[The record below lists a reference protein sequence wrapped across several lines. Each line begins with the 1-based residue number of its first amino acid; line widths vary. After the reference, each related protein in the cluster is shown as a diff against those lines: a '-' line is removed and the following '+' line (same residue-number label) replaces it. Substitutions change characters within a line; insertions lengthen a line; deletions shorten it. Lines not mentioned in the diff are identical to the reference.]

1 MTIGRQGHQSVHIVP
16 PCSSEPK
23 TSGWRL
29 AHLTWWPG
37 TPGGFVRGSDRGVP
51 PSVLPCPTPSLQASK
66 VPAQVE
72 VLLGV
77 AAGRQVSME
86 REREAGREAGRE
98 GGGRGR
104 EEETWG
110 GQKESDR
117 DRDRGRERDGGVQ
130 GGQRQG
136 MVRPRHPSSCGN
148 TWHLLGR
155 SPLRAQ
161 QPLLCLVYTQ
171 GF

>member
-1 MTIGRQGHQSVHIVP
+1 MHIVP

-23 TSGWRL
+23 TSSWRL

-51 PSVLPCPTPSLQASK
+51 PSVLPCPAPSLQASK

-110 GQKESDR
+110 GQKVTETGIEGGR
-117 DRDRGRERDGGVQ
+117 GMEGYREGRGRAWSGPGTPQAVGTPGTFWAAPHCE
-130 GGQRQG
+130 
-136 MVRPRHPSSCGN
+136 PSSLSFVLFIPKASN
-148 TWHLLGR
+148 MW
-155 SPLRAQ
+155 
-161 QPLLCLVYTQ
+161 YK
-171 GF
+171 